1 MNALV
6 SGMKSKSKLAKQVPA
21 PKGRPMPEVAST
33 RKAPSAG
40 HTGSID
46 PDMKYRA
53 KAALDDIIRAEG
65 HKRDRELMKHV
76 KSMAA
81 EHKDSIDRALS
92 GKVTK
97 K

>member
-6 SGMKSKSKLAKQVPA
+6 PGFKSKTAKKVPA
-21 PKGRPMPEVAST
+21 PKGRPAPEVAKT
-33 RKAPSAG
+33 KAAAPAG
-40 HTGSID
+40 HSGRID
-46 PDMKYRA
+46 PDMQYRA
-53 KAALDDIIRAEG
+53 KSALDDIIRAEG

-76 KSMAA
+76 ARMAA

-92 GKVTK
+92 GKVTRK